1 MKSGGSLPEASAV
14 ADAAEFLTSL
24 NHLFSSASLYPK
36 THPARTE
43 ALDDCWNSLQDL
55 FECGPPAFSFLDD
68 VVLYG
73 QMELRDLRS
82 WDLGSRLYESGIQRL
97 EIQTDIRLEELDS
110 FIDHVRNRFTAA
122 DPEPLETARA
132 AFPHIRIGTLTVRVE
147 PSLDEEYDLPEE
159 PVQLDEELDAVRWIY
174 SEARDA
180 EALPAAEVRLAV
192 ESLALTM
199 ESLKR
204 SGSGLIQIKSRDQY
218 TAIHCMN
225 VAILSM
231 TFAERLGFRADE
243 IRLIGEA
250 AMLHDIGKTAT
261 PDEILNKPGVLTPNE
276 RKVIEEHTV
285 AGCRMLL
292 ESRQSS
298 PLAATVAYEHH
309 MGNEGRGYPATIF
322 GREPHPVSRL
332 VQVCDVYDALRTRRP
347 FRPPMDARES
357 LRFLSK
363 RAGVYFHP
371 GLAKNFVQMVRQME
385 YKTPSVRPQ
394 TTALEQAEREA
405 AAALRARQESSLEQR
420 LDAMAESLLTP
431 EPTATVDWLEIL

>member
-1 MKSGGSLPEASAV
+1 MTSEGSMPRHATV
-14 ADAAEFLTSL
+14 DAAEFLTSL
-24 NHLFSSASLYPK
+24 NHLFSAASLYPK
-36 THPARTE
+36 AHPARVE
-43 ALDDCWNSLQDL
+43 ALDESWSNLRSL
-55 FECGPPAFSFLDD
+55 FEYGAPVFSFLDD
-68 VVLYG
+68 AVLYG
-73 QMELRDLRS
+73 QLELRDMRS
-82 WDLGSRLYESGIQRL
+82 WDFGSRLYESGIQRL
-97 EIQTDIRLEELDS
+97 EIQAEIQLDELDS
-110 FIDHVRNRFTAA
+110 FIEHVRSRFTAP
-122 DPEPLETARA
+122 DPEPIESAGT

-147 PSLDEEYDLPEE
+147 PTVDEEGGLPEE

-174 SEARDA
+174 NEARSA
-180 EALPAAEVRLAV
+180 ELLPTAEVRLAV

-204 SGSGLIQIKSRDQY
+204 SGSGLIAIKSRDQY

-231 TFAERLGFRADE
+231 TFAEQLGFRPDE

-250 AMLHDIGKTAT
+250 AMLHDIGKTTT

-276 RKVIEEHTV
+276 RKVIEEHTI
-285 AGCRMLL
+285 AGCRLLL

-309 MGNEGRGYPATIF
+309 MGNEGRGYPDTIF

-347 FRPPMDARES
+347 FRPPMDAEES
-357 LRFLSK
+357 LRFLGK
-363 RAGVYFHP
+363 RAGVFFHP
-371 GLAKNFVQMVRQME
+371 ALVKTFVEMVQQME
-385 YKTPSVRPQ
+385 FKTPSVRPQ
-394 TTALEQAEREA
+394 TTVLEQAEREA
-405 AAALRARQESSLEQR
+405 AAALRAQEGGSLEER
-420 LDAMAESLLTP
+420 LEAMAEGLLAP

>member
-1 MKSGGSLPEASAV
+1 MTSGSSIPPHAAVDAS
-14 ADAAEFLTSL
+14 EFLTSL
-24 NHLFSSASLYPK
+24 NHLFSAASLYPQA
-36 THPARTE
+36 HPARLE
-43 ALDDCWNSLQDL
+43 ALDASWSSLQEL
-55 FECGPPAFSFLDD
+55 FEFGAPVFSFLDD

-73 QMELRDLRS
+73 KIELRDMRS
-82 WDLGSRLYESGIQRL
+82 WDLGSRLYESGIQRV
-97 EIQTDIRLEELDS
+97 EIDRQVVQEELDS
-110 FIDHVRNRFTAA
+110 FIEHVRSRFTAA
-122 DPEPLETARA
+122 DPEPIETAGT
-132 AFPHIRIGTLTVRVE
+132 AFPHIRVGTLTVRVE
-147 PSLDEEYDLPEE
+147 PSVDEEYELPDE
-159 PVQLDEELDAVRWIY
+159 PVQLEEELDAVRWIY
-174 SEARDA
+174 SEARST
-180 EALPAAEVRLAV
+180 ELLPAAEVRLAV

-204 SGSGLIQIKSRDQY
+204 SGSGLIAIKSRDQY

-231 TFAERLGFRADE
+231 TFAERLGFRPDE

-250 AMLHDIGKTAT
+250 AMLHDIGKTTT

-276 RKVIEEHTV
+276 RKVIEQHTI
-285 AGCRMLL
+285 AGCRLLL

-309 MGNEGRGYPATIF
+309 MGNEGRGYPSSIF

-347 FRPPMDARES
+347 FRPPMDAAES

-363 RAGVYFHP
+363 RSGVFFHP
-371 GLAKNFVQMVRQME
+371 ALVKTFVEMVRQME
-385 YKTPSVRPQ
+385 FKTPSVRPQ

-405 AAALRARQESSLEQR
+405 AAALRAQDGGSLEER
-420 LDAMAESLLTP
+420 LDAMAESLLAP